1 VILRLETIKELS
13 DVMIDLKPALQLL
26 QGVSKQ
32 LFEFL
37 PDVSSELSKV
47 NDAISETLYSTKMTA
62 DETLIPVNR
71 KTPGGEEILKEVS
84 SFLEERIAEKL
95 PEPPTTIEEPEPAPV
110 KQLVALATACSQAVG
125 RQTVEENVGNSSQNL
140 FSYKNA
146 EIQEIT
152 LKVEKDSLE
161 DALLEYAKKSK
172 GEIDLTQCSLEL
184 DTSCE
189 EIEKALES
197 LGSKGKIK
205 IETKVG

>member
-13 DVMIDLKPALQLL
+13 DVMIDLKPALRLL
-26 QGVSKQ
+26 RGVSKQ

-47 NDAISETLYSTKMTA
+47 NDAISETLYSTRMTA

-71 KTPGGEEILKEVS
+71 KTPGGEEILKE
-84 SFLEERIAEKL
+84 ERIADKL
-95 PEPPTTIEEPEPAPV
+95 PEPPTTLENPEPAPV
-110 KQLVALATACSQAVG
+110 KQLIALATACSQAVG
-125 RQTVEENVGNSSQNL
+125 RRTVEENLGNSSQNL
-140 FSYKNA
+140 FAYKNA

-152 LKVEKDSLE
+152 LKVEKTSLE

-205 IETKVG
+205 IETRVR